1 MSRSKPAARP
11 KTKKKPP
18 AAPPGEAEIRID
30 SERRRA
36 FVEHLLA
43 PGTETFGN
51 GSKAAIAA
59 GYAVAG
65 ARQQAYRLLKD
76 PDIIKA
82 IATRQEART
91 VKADLSAA
99 RVLEELRR
107 LSFFDV
113 ADLFDDNGDLRAL
126 KDVPIEARAAIA
138 GLEVARA
145 NLDRTDGK
153 RGDEWLTKIKLAS
166 KVDALQ
172 MLAKHFKLLVE
183 RIEVTGDWDKLA
195 ARLAAARKRATK

>member
-1 MSRSKPAARP
+1 MSKKPARP
-11 KTKKKPP
+11 KLTIRKP
-18 AAPPGEAEIRID
+18 AIEKGVTVAID

-43 PGTETFGN
+43 LGTPTFGN
-51 GSKAAIAA
+51 ATQACLAA
-59 GYAVAG
+59 GYAKSG
-65 ARQQAYRLLKD
+65 ARSQGYRLMKD
-76 PDIIKA
+76 PAIMKA
-82 IATRQEART
+82 IAERQHKRNE
-91 VKADLSAA
+91 KADLTAV

-113 ADLFDDNGDLRAL
+113 ADLFDDNGDLRPL

-166 KVDALQ
+166 KVDALT
-172 MLAKHFKLLVE
+172 LLGKHFKLYVE
-183 RIEVTGDWDKLA
+183 RLEVTGDWDKLA